1 METLA
6 TVEWWKGEESRWGLL
21 PPSLRQLAGQLPQQ
35 TRHRVEEVRLR
46 LGRTLSV
53 VEGGREWS
61 LPQWRDRLIQEE
73 DLQWVLETAGQG
85 SVHTV
90 LEQLRQGYLSVEGG
104 HRIGVCGS
112 VALKDGNLVNY
123 RTFSSLTLRFAHQ
136 MKGLAEPLLPQLHQD
151 GRLLSTLIFAPPG
164 GGKTTLLRD
173 LIRCASD
180 GVGLPPHRVG
190 VADERGELC
199 GMSQGMPQNEVG
211 FHTDVM
217 DGCPKALALLM
228 LLRGMN
234 PQVLAMDEI
243 TDPRDLAAME
253 EVAGCGVT
261 LLATAH
267 GATPGEVRLRP
278 LYRDLLASHIFRRF
292 VWIDQEG
299 DRRRYRVMTAKELMG
314 T

>member
-1 METLA
+1 ME
-6 TVEWWKGEESRWGLL
+6 WKQGEEGRWGLL
-21 PPSLRQLAGQLPQQ
+21 PPSLRQLASQLDPE
-35 TRHRVEEVRLR
+35 TREKVEEVRLR
-46 LGRTLSV
+46 LGRPLSL

-61 LPQWRDRLIQEE
+61 LPQWNTRLVEPE
-73 DLQWVLETAGQG
+73 DLQWVLDKAGQG

-112 VALKDGNLVNY
+112 VAVKDGTLVNF
-123 RTFSSLTLRFAHQ
+123 RQFSSLTLRFAHQ
-136 MKGLAEPLLPQLHQD
+136 MKGLAEPLLPQLQEE

-173 LIRCASD
+173 LIRCTSD
-180 GVGLPPHRVG
+180 GITLLPQRVG

-199 GMSQGMPQNEVG
+199 GMSQAMPQNDVG
-211 FHTDVM
+211 ARTDIM
-217 DGCPKALALLM
+217 DGCPKAQALLM

-243 TDPRDLAAME
+243 TDPRDLSAME

-267 GATPGEVRLRP
+267 GSTPGEIRLRP
-278 LYRDLLASHIFRRF
+278 LYRDLLASRIFRRYI
-292 VWIDQEG
+292 WIDLDGE
-299 DRRRYRVMTAKELMG
+299 RRRYRVMTAKELMG
-314 T
+314 S

>member
-1 METLA
+1 ME
-6 TVEWWKGEESRWGLL
+6 WKQGEESRWGLL
-21 PPSLRQLAGQLPQQ
+21 PPSLRQLASQLDLE
-35 TRHRVEEVRLR
+35 TREKVEEVRLR
-46 LGRTLSV
+46 LGRPLSL

-61 LPQWRDRLIQEE
+61 LPQWNTRLVEPE
-73 DLQWVLETAGQG
+73 DLQWVLDKAGQG

-112 VALKDGNLVNY
+112 VAVKDGNLVNF
-123 RTFSSLTLRFAHQ
+123 RQVSSLTLRFAHQ
-136 MKGLAEPLLPQLHQD
+136 MKGLAEPLLPQLQEE

-173 LIRCASD
+173 LIRCTSD
-180 GVGLPPHRVG
+180 GITLLPQRVG

-199 GMSQGMPQNEVG
+199 GMSQAMPQNDVG
-211 FHTDVM
+211 ARTDIM
-217 DGCPKALALLM
+217 DGCPKAQALLM

-243 TDPRDLAAME
+243 TDPRDLSAME
-253 EVAGCGVT
+253 EVAGCGVA

-267 GATPGEVRLRP
+267 GATPGEIRLRP
-278 LYRDLLASHIFRRF
+278 LYRDLLAARIFRRY
-292 VWIDQEG
+292 VWIDLEG
-299 DRRRYRVMTAKELMG
+299 ERRRYRVMTAKELMG
-314 T
+314 A